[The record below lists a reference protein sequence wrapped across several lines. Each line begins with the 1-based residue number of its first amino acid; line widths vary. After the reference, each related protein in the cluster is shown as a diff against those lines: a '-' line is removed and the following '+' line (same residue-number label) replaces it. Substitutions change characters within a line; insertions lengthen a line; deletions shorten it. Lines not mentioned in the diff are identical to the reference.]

1 MAAQPADGK
10 PAEVVAQPGC
20 KLAAARAL
28 SQTAVQVE
36 VPFTTV
42 AVGTPQAEG
51 FSRDV
56 GVKVVEPQPPSRKLA
71 AARTLSQAA
80 VHVEAPFTTVSVEP
94 PQAGGPGKTTE
105 INVVAPPGRKLAATR
120 VLSQAAVHVDV
131 PFAVVG
137 VEAPEAQPLKQIVEI
152 KPGRKLAAARALSQA
167 AAHVEAP
174 FAAEYPQARPDSA
187 VEEARVGCK
196 LRMAGTNAKP
206 TATASTTANRTATN
220 TAAVTIGAAT
230 RCNLLGRKLAA
241 RHMLEQV
248 NVTAP
253 YTRVFVATPPAGESG
268 AKRVDVVVAAGDK
281 PVAVQF
287 GRLL

>member
-1 MAAQPADGK
+1 MAAQPAAGK

-28 SQTAVQVE
+28 SQTALQVE

-42 AVGTPQAEG
+42 ATGTPQAEG
-51 FSRDV
+51 FGRNV
-56 GVKVVEPQPPSRKLA
+56 EVNVVAQPGRKLA

-94 PQAGGPGKTTE
+94 PQAGGPGKNTE
-105 INVVAPPGRKLAATR
+105 VNVVAPPGRKLAATR
-120 VLSQAAVHVDV
+120 ALSQAAVHVDV
-131 PFAVVG
+131 PFAVVV
-137 VEAPEAQPLKQIVEI
+137 VEAPEAQPLKQNVEV

-174 FAAEYPQARPDSA
+174 FAAVYPQAGPNSA

-196 LRMAGTNAKP
+196 LRMAGTNVKP
-206 TATASTTANRTATN
+206 IATASTTANRTATT
-220 TAAVTIGAAT
+220 TAAVTCFGAVT
-230 RCNLLGRKLAA
+230 RCKLLGRKLAA
-241 RHMLEQV
+241 RHTLEQV

-253 YTRVFVATPPAGESG
+253 YTTVYVATPPAGAPS
-268 AKRVDVVVAAGDK
+268 AKRVDVVVAAGGK
-281 PVAVQF
+281 LVAVQM
-287 GRLL
+287 GRHL